1 MLRARIG
8 WLLVLLPCLFGSPA
22 RADHFA
28 FRREVVNGQEQ
39 GIVVSHGMDLFVIT
53 TSAGGYSPARR
64 AEIIARRLEQLTE
77 DHSME
82 PEMFGV
88 GSRNGEIILQQ
99 QEHPDHPPHI
109 LVTVDRRL
117 ARQGDAERLAQWWL
131 ALLRDNFS
139 LAIGRKPVYTAG
151 TPIGALFQKVYAAL
165 GEPTEPIPAE
175 DIIRTVEALPESDR
189 QAFRNAA
196 ASVPASFSPV
206 ANVTVPRKASPQHEE
221 EDQGGDSAQEPAR
234 RSRPERATP
243 PDENIESYRNGEE
256 PASQPPSRVP
266 RTQTRRPES
275 AQANDALVQRSGHYK
290 VTLLTDP
297 KTIEIGQPTTIQIQ
311 LTDED
316 TGEESV
322 PGATLRGWLAKRG
335 QKSASSASA
344 EFNERTGTYDLPLVF
359 HSAGNYRLTVG
370 ILTESEDVFKVAY
383 TLAIGRSDTTEDG
396 KEELP
401 NSERVASRNIRRI
414 GLYECRL
421 TVDPVPP
428 VVGEE
433 AEVEVHIRNT
443 SRQAPLLNATV
454 KGWFVAEGEDASE
467 VEPRSGGATE
477 EAGTYGWHVKF
488 PKAGKYFATVSVETE
503 TGRKF
508 RVRFPVAI
516 TVLESEREPNKD
528 ETDSTGKEPSAPE
541 EPENSPEDRPSERP

>member
-1 MLRARIG
+1 M
-8 WLLVLLPCLFGSPA
+8 
-22 RADHFA
+22 
-28 FRREVVNGQEQ
+28 
-39 GIVVSHGMDLFVIT
+39 
-53 TSAGGYSPARR
+53 
-64 AEIIARRLEQLTE
+64 
-77 DHSME
+77 
-82 PEMFGV
+82 
-88 GSRNGEIILQQ
+88 
-99 QEHPDHPPHI
+99 
-109 LVTVDRRL
+109 
-117 ARQGDAERLAQWWL
+117 
-131 ALLRDNFS
+131 
-139 LAIGRKPVYTAG
+139 
-151 TPIGALFQKVYAAL
+151 
-165 GEPTEPIPAE
+165 
-175 DIIRTVEALPESDR
+175 
-189 QAFRNAA
+189 
-196 ASVPASFSPV
+196 
-206 ANVTVPRKASPQHEE
+206 
-221 EDQGGDSAQEPAR
+221 
-234 RSRPERATP
+234 
-243 PDENIESYRNGEE
+243 
-256 PASQPPSRVP
+256 
-266 RTQTRRPES
+266 
-275 AQANDALVQRSGHYK
+275 QRSGHYK